1 MVGGKKLIPPQD
13 SRRGVLVR
21 RRERILSKDEASL
34 RLDAIV
40 TSRPQASRVWRWT
53 VPTKTVGPPLTPLPA
68 RKS

>member
-1 MVGGKKLIPPQD
+1 
-13 SRRGVLVR
+13 LVR